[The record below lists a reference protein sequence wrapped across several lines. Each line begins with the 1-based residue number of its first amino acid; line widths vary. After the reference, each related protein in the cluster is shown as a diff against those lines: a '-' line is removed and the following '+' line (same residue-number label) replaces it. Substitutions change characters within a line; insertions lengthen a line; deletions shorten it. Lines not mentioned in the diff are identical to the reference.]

1 VSPFELELV
10 RCIPMLRRYAKGLS
24 HGRPGA
30 DDLVQT
36 TLLRALEK
44 RDYFLMGTN
53 MPGWLGSLMHN
64 AYVNHIRHEVR
75 RPLGVAVPIYDMD
88 IAVAPAQ
95 PVKIE
100 WIDVRHAIKALSA
113 EEQSILSMCASGFS
127 YVEMQDAIQV
137 PMGTVRSQVSRARAK
152 LRRAECR

>member
-1 VSPFELELV
+1 MSPFEQELV
-10 RCIPMLRRYAKGLS
+10 RCIPMLRRYAKVLS
-24 HGRPGA
+24 HGRPGD

-88 IAVAPAQ
+88 IAIAPAQ
-95 PVKIE
+95 PVKLE
-100 WIDVRHAIKALSA
+100 WIDVRHAIKALA
-113 EEQSILSMCASGFS
+113 PEEQSILSMCGAGFS
-127 YVEMQDAIQV
+127 YKEMQCVANI